1 MNTLNQNV
9 DPLELQKF
17 DALASRW
24 WDPQGE
30 FKPLHQLN
38 PVRLDYLEQRAGI
51 AGKRYLDVGCGGGLL
66 SEGLATSGAE
76 VTGIDMAEGPLTVAR
91 LHLKKSRLENVRY
104 LKSSAEALA
113 ATEAG
118 AYDVVTCME
127 VIEHVPD
134 PQSLV
139 AACKQLTRP
148 GGEVFFS
155 TINRN
160 VKAFMLAIVGAEYVM
175 RLLPKGTHDYA
186 RFIRPSELRRWGVN
200 SGLQF
205 SHVTGLSYA
214 PFSGT
219 FSLSDDVDVNYL
231 MHFTVPA

>member
-51 AGKRYLDVGCGGGLL
+51 DGKRYLDVGCGGGLL
-66 SEGLATSGAE
+66 SEGLAMRGAE

-104 LKSSAEALA
+104 LRSSAEALA

-118 AYDVVTCME
+118 TYDVVTCME

-139 AACKQLTRP
+139 AACKQLARP

-160 VKAFMLAIVGAEYVM
+160 VKAFLMAIVGAEYVM

-186 RFIRPSELRRWGVN
+186 RFIRPSELRRWGVH
-200 SGLQF
+200 SGLKF
-205 SHVTGLSYA
+205 SHVAGLSYA

-219 FSLSDDVDVNYL
+219 FSLSNDVDINYL

>member
-66 SEGLATSGAE
+66 SEGLATRGAE
-76 VTGIDMAEGPLTVAR
+76 VTGIDMADGPLSVAR

-104 LKSSAEALA
+104 LQSSAEALA
-113 ATEAG
+113 VTEAG
-118 AYDVVTCME
+118 TYDVVTCME

-139 AACKQLTRP
+139 AACKQLARP

-160 VKAFMLAIVGAEYVM
+160 VKAFMMAIVGAEYVM
-175 RLLPKGTHDYA
+175 RMLPKGTHNYA

-200 SGLQF
+200 SGLNF
-205 SHVTGLSYA
+205 SHVAGLSYA

-219 FSLSDDVDVNYL
+219 FSLSNDVDVNYL

>member
-1 MNTLNQNV
+1 
-9 DPLELQKF
+9 
-17 DALASRW
+17 
-24 WDPQGE
+24 
-30 FKPLHQLN
+30 
-38 PVRLDYLEQRAGI
+38 
-51 AGKRYLDVGCGGGLL
+51 
-66 SEGLATSGAE
+66 
-76 VTGIDMAEGPLTVAR
+76 VAH
-91 LHLKKSRLENVRY
+91 LHLKKSRLKNVRY

-118 AYDVVTCME
+118 AYDIVTCME

-139 AACKQLTRP
+139 AACKQLARP

-160 VKAFMLAIVGAEYVM
+160 VKAFLMAIVGAEYVM

-231 MHFTVPA
+231 MHFTVRA

>member
-66 SEGLATSGAE
+66 SEGLAIRGAE
-76 VTGIDMAEGPLTVAR
+76 VTGIDMAEGPLTVAH

-118 AYDVVTCME
+118 AYDIVTCME

-139 AACKQLTRP
+139 AACKQLARP

-160 VKAFMLAIVGAEYVM
+160 VKAFLMAIVGAEYVM

-231 MHFTVPA
+231 MHFTVRA